1 MSPLCSQLR
10 KLLDKID
17 CTKASQQD
25 DGVVSQPRTA
35 ITSLNLSMI
44 SSKGFIG
51 TSITRDEIS
60 APPDSAPLMPQTA
73 LSTTRSATPTG
84 PPEQLWNR
92 AYDELKDEN
101 SQLLLGYETIL
112 SQELD
117 GVDWNT
123 ISESLPVKTI
133 IKKRNPV
140 GRMSQMTQLIRAGL
154 EKTETE
160 ANMKKRAGEAIQVVL
175 SAKDMIDSVINNVPQ
190 AALAWTGVCFALQV
204 SLLVETGNIDTNLS
218 GDISKPHQ

>member
-25 DGVVSQPRTA
+25 DGVISQPRTA
-35 ITSLNLSMI
+35 ITSLNLSTT
-44 SSKGFIG
+44 SSKWFIG
-51 TSITRDEIS
+51 ISITGDEIS
-60 APPDSAPLMPQTA
+60 APPDSAPLMSQTA
-73 LSTTRSATPTG
+73 LSTTRSATPTS

-92 AYDELKDEN
+92 AYDELKNDHG
-101 SQLLLGYETIL
+101 QLLLGYEKIL

-123 ISESLPVKTI
+123 ISESQLVETMIEEK
-133 IKKRNPV
+133 NPV
-140 GRMSQMTQLIRAGL
+140 ERKSQMTRLVQAGL

-160 ANMKKRAGEAIQVVL
+160 ANVKKGAGEAIQVVL
-175 SAKDMIDSVINNVPQ
+175 SAKDMIGSVINDVPQ
-190 AALAWTGVCFALQV
+190 AALAWTGVCLALQV
-204 SLLVETGNIDTNLS
+204 SLLVETENIDTNLS

>member
-25 DGVVSQPRTA
+25 DGVVSQPRMA
-35 ITSLNLSMI
+35 ITSLNLSMT

-51 TSITRDEIS
+51 ISITGDEIS
-60 APPDSAPLMPQTA
+60 APPDSAPLMSQTA
-73 LSTTRSATPTG
+73 LSTTRSATPTSL
-84 PPEQLWNR
+84 PEQLWNR
-92 AYDELKDEN
+92 AYDELKNDHG
-101 SQLLLGYETIL
+101 QLLLGYEKIL

-123 ISESLPVKTI
+123 VSESSLVETMIEEENLAERK
-133 IKKRNPV
+133 
-140 GRMSQMTQLIRAGL
+140 SQMTQLIRTGL

-160 ANMKKRAGEAIQVVL
+160 ANVKKRAGEAIQVVL
-175 SAKDMIDSVINNVPQ
+175 SAKDMIHSVINDVPQ
-190 AALAWTGVCFALQV
+190 AALAWTGVCLALQV
-204 SLLVETGNIDTNLS
+204 SLLVETENIDTNLS
-218 GDISKPHQ
+218 GDISKSHQ

>member
-25 DGVVSQPRTA
+25 DCVVSQPRMA
-35 ITSLNLSMI
+35 ITSLNLSTT

-60 APPDSAPLMPQTA
+60 APPDSAPLMSQTA
-73 LSTTRSATPTG
+73 LSTTRFATPTS

-92 AYDELKDEN
+92 AYDELKNDYG
-101 SQLLLGYETIL
+101 QLLLGYEKIL

-123 ISESLPVKTI
+123 ISESQLVEAMIEEK
-133 IKKRNPV
+133 NPV
-140 GRMSQMTQLIRAGL
+140 ERKSQMARLVRAGL

-160 ANMKKRAGEAIQVVL
+160 ANMKKRAGEAVQVVV
-175 SAKDMIDSVINNVPQ
+175 SAMGEIDYVIKAVPQ
-190 AALAWTGVCFALQV
+190 SALAWTGVSFAMQV
-204 SLLVETGNIDTNLS
+204 SLLMETEIIDTNLS
-218 GDISKPHQ
+218 GDISKPYR

>member
-10 KLLDKID
+10 KLFG

-35 ITSLNLSMI
+35 TTSVNLSTI

-60 APPDSAPLMPQTA
+60 APPDSAPLMSQTA
-73 LSTTRSATPTG
+73 LSTTRSATPTS

-92 AYDELKDEN
+92 AYDELKNDHG
-101 SQLLLGYETIL
+101 QLLLGYEKIL

-123 ISESLPVKTI
+123 ISESQLVETMIEEK
-133 IKKRNPV
+133 NPV
-140 GRMSQMTQLIRAGL
+140 ERKSQMTRLVRAGL
-154 EKTETE
+154 EKTEAE
-160 ANMKKRAGEAIQVVL
+160 ANVKKGAGEAIQVVL
-175 SAKDMIDSVINNVPQ
+175 SAKDMIGSVINDVPQ
-190 AALAWTGVCFALQV
+190 AALAWTGVCLALQV
-204 SLLVETGNIDTNLS
+204 RLLVETENIDTDLS

>member
-1 MSPLCSQLR
+1 
-10 KLLDKID
+10 LLDKID

-25 DGVVSQPRTA
+25 DGVISQPRTA

-51 TSITRDEIS
+51 TSVTRDEIS
-60 APPDSAPLMPQTA
+60 APPDSAPLMSQTA
-73 LSTTRSATPTG
+73 LSTTRSTTPTG
-84 PPEQLWNR
+84 NLPEQLWNR
-92 AYDELKDEN
+92 AYDELKNDHG
-101 SQLLLGYETIL
+101 QLLLGYEKILKIL

-123 ISESLPVKTI
+123 ISESQTI
-133 IKKRNPV
+133 IEEKNPV
-140 GRMSQMTQLIRAGL
+140 ERKSQMTRLIQAGL

-160 ANMKKRAGEAIQVVL
+160 ANVKKGAGEAIQVVL
-175 SAKDMIDSVINNVPQ
+175 SAKDMIGSVIKDVPQ
-190 AALAWTGVCFALQV
+190 AALAWTGVCLALQV
-204 SLLVETGNIDTNLS
+204 SLLVETENIDTNLS

>member
-1 MSPLCSQLR
+1 M
-10 KLLDKID
+10 D

-25 DGVVSQPRTA
+25 DGVDSQPRTA

-73 LSTTRSATPTG
+73 LSTTRSATPTS

-92 AYDELKDEN
+92 AYDDLKSDHG
-101 SQLLLGYETIL
+101 QLLLGYEKIL

-117 GVDWNT
+117 GVYWDT
-123 ISESLPVKTI
+123 ISKSQLVETMIEEK
-133 IKKRNPV
+133 NPV
-140 GRMSQMTQLIRAGL
+140 ERKSQMTQLIKAGL

-160 ANMKKRAGEAIQVVL
+160 ANVKKRAGEAIQVVL

-190 AALAWTGVCFALQV
+190 AALAWTGVCLALQL
-204 SLLVETGNIDTNLS
+204 SLLVETENIDTNLS